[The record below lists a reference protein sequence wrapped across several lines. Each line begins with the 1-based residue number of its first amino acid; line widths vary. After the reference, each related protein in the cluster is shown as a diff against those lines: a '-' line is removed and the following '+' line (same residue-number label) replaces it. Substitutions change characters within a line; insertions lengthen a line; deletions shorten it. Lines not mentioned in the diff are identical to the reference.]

1 MTENNIDEKLIERFF
16 EANSLPEIENRGFS
30 RSVMRRIPQSRI
42 KCLNTLWMMLCT
54 VAMVI
59 YLYVHQGMK
68 VLFVALTHLWN
79 SLSTS
84 FVMPEPN
91 LTTAIWVYVGI
102 VSAVVFG
109 VYQVLIS
116 DKKFI

>member
-1 MTENNIDEKLIERFF
+1 MI
-16 EANSLPEIENRGFS
+16 
-30 RSVMRRIPQSRI
+30 
-42 KCLNTLWMMLCT
+42 LCT

-84 FVMPEPN
+84 FVMPELN

-116 DKKFI
+116 DKRFI